1 MSWKTERWKLLPRIR
16 IMKKRMRRNEDNV
29 RDLWDIKC
37 NNIRLIGVPQEKR
50 KDPRKY
56 LKR

>member
-1 MSWKTERWKLLPRIR
+1 MIR

-37 NNIRLIGVPQEKR
+37 NNISASYRVLSQEKNN
-50 KDPRKY
+50 PRKY
-56 LKR
+56 LKRVNN